1 MHLEAIK
8 VTSDRKSWCLDS
20 KCWCG
25 GAETGKDRDNWGWL
39 PPALNVTSAVWPPRS
54 PAASSQAVSGWHI
67 LTCLSSS
74 HQHAH
79 PLIVLCT
86 YKQVVR
92 QSLDTYMQHCQGFKD
107 SLNVS
112 MHSQYLSGYLLIS
125 TLHCF
130 CCNQQPTQILIL
142 YQNLQICDF
151 VIFSYGC
158 GREASLMFQKLLVS
172 ETKFNTVGWNCKI
185 VWLYN
190 YLRERESLNHRTE
203 ISEYLLIS

>member
-1 MHLEAIK
+1 M
-8 VTSDRKSWCLDS
+8 
-20 KCWCG
+20 
-25 GAETGKDRDNWGWL
+25 
-39 PPALNVTSAVWPPRS
+39 
-54 PAASSQAVSGWHI
+54 
-67 LTCLSSS
+67 
-74 HQHAH
+74 
-79 PLIVLCT
+79 
-86 YKQVVR
+86 VR
-92 QSLDTYMQHCQGFKD
+92 NLHMQQFQGFKD

-190 YLRERESLNHRTE
+190 YLRERESLNHWHRNIR
-203 ISEYLLIS
+203 ISFDILMQFKFSVWSSNASDKLDISDRLIIWPCGLIRGRGLASYIHPQHATAPASCSHNTRNQNYGTTQNSSFFTIS

>member
-1 MHLEAIK
+1 
-8 VTSDRKSWCLDS
+8 
-20 KCWCG
+20 
-25 GAETGKDRDNWGWL
+25 
-39 PPALNVTSAVWPPRS
+39 
-54 PAASSQAVSGWHI
+54 
-67 LTCLSSS
+67 
-74 HQHAH
+74 
-79 PLIVLCT
+79 
-86 YKQVVR
+86 
-92 QSLDTYMQHCQGFKD
+92 MQHFQGFKD
-107 SLNVS
+107 SLNVL
-112 MHSQYLSGYLLIS
+112 MHISIIDISIRILLIS